1 MSQTNE
7 DGDAE
12 IAAPAPIPAVKIVPD
27 IPAIFADGAISQNWG
42 PGISKF
48 YLGRLDADPAAQKDG
63 TSVPVAQ
70 IIMPA
75 EGFVHM
81 VAFFEHRLKTMVERG
96 VVSQDLIDKAREHWI
111 NTEK

>member
-1 MSQTNE
+1 MSDNGETSSPSGLVN
-7 DGDAE
+7 
-12 IAAPAPIPAVKIVPD
+12 PAAVKIVPD

-48 YLGRLDADPAAQKDG
+48 YLGRLDADPNAKGDG

-75 EGFVHM
+75 EGFVYM
-81 VAFFEHRLKTMVERG
+81 VAFFEHRLKTMVEKG
-96 VVSQDLIDKAREHWI
+96 IVSQQLVDTAHEFWAKS
-111 NTEK
+111 